1 MNFQELL
8 EKTNADRQIT
18 PPQVLLAIDPGETT
32 GYAVFTEGK
41 YVADGEITIKL
52 DNLKQIWNLIH
63 KLKPDVVVCE
73 DYIVYGSKV
82 KMHAWN
88 RLVTPQIIGVIRY
101 TCEAKQVPLYMQ
113 MASTAKGFCNDNK
126 LKEWSF
132 WSKGNIHAKD
142 AIKHACYFLLF
153 GKREISNN

>member
-52 DNLKQIWNLIH
+52 DNLKQIWNLIN
-63 KLKPDVVVCE
+63 KINPDAVVCE
-73 DYIVYGSKV
+73 DYIIYGSKA

-101 TCEAKQVPLYMQ
+101 TCQELNIPLYMQ
-113 MASTAKGFCNDNK
+113 MASTAKGFCNDKK
-126 LKEWSF
+126 LKEWEL
-132 WSKGNIHAKD
+132 WVKGHEHSRD
-142 AIKHACYFLLF
+142 AIRHATYWLLF
-153 GKREISNN
+153 GKREESK